1 MSMVASPHVFVN
13 DEVQSSAATVPA
25 TVPAPLA
32 QDELVSGLQEQVHRS
47 EGILAGVERHAQIV
61 WPVKS

>member
-25 TVPAPLA
+25 PLA
-32 QDELVSGLQEQVHRS
+32 QDELVWVLQEQVHRS
-47 EGILAGVERHAQIV
+47 EGTLAGVERHAQIV